1 MKPLT
6 EPRVSVPEDPA
17 IAQLSFFRKVKFTW
31 VGKNCLLGV
40 DNQGKYGICWAYA
53 STEAITAAYAILKG
67 EVIPLS
73 KQLAVG
79 RLDYGIISEQVYP
92 YTGIRNTCK
101 CLDPTNMIPK
111 RGACKWLSALDP
123 SKGAK
128 FIKIKRFDV
137 VWEKHNGLGINDMK
151 RIEKA
156 IEQQPLTCTIS
167 YSRSFSK
174 HRGKKVY
181 MGLTEKEKKIAARE
195 TQPKLHAI
203 LIVGYGKERRVEFY
217 VAKNTYGKKWGYRGF
232 GKIVRSLVIDLVRPI
247 IE

>member
-17 IAQLSFFRKVKFTW
+17 IAQLSFFRKVIKFTW

-40 DNQGKYGICWAYA
+40 DNQGKYVEGVLYLLGLCFDRSNY
-53 STEAITAAYAILKG
+53 SRLCYLEGGGDPTFKT
-67 EVIPLS
+67 
-73 KQLAVG
+73 AVG
-79 RLDYGIISEQVYP
+79 RLYLYTSGQPEELKFLKWGESFPYSYDRVFEYARDYGIISEEVYP

-101 CLDPTNMIPK
+101 CLDPTNMVDSK

-123 SKGAK
+123 SKGA
-128 FIKIKRFDV
+128 
-137 VWEKHNGLGINDMK
+137 
-151 RIEKA
+151 
-156 IEQQPLTCTIS
+156 
-167 YSRSFSK
+167 
-174 HRGKKVY
+174 KVY

-203 LIVGYGKERRVEFY
+203 LIVGYGKERGVEFY

>member
-53 STEAITAAYAILKG
+53 STEAITAAYICYLEGGGDPTFKA
-67 EVIPLS
+67 
-73 KQLAVG
+73 AVG
-79 RLDYGIISEQVYP
+79 RLFQ
-92 YTGIRNTCK
+92 
-101 CLDPTNMIPK
+101 
-111 RGACKWLSALDP
+111 
-123 SKGAK
+123 KGK

-137 VWEKHNGLGINDMK
+137 VWKKHNGLGINNMK

-156 IEQQPLTCTIS
+156 IEQQPLTCTIP
-167 YSRSFSK
+167 YTRS
-174 HRGKKVY
+174 GKKVY

-203 LIVGYGKERRVEFY
+203 LIVGYGKERGVEFY

-232 GKIVRSLVIDLVRPI
+232 GKIVRSLVIDLVCPI